1 MVMKFGLVASAS
13 ACVLLCACASV
24 TRGSTDAWEVS
35 SDPIGAKVET
45 TNGHFCEAT
54 PCAIRMSRKSEFVAK
69 VTKPGFKPA
78 TITVTH
84 KTAKAGAAGMAGNVL
99 IGGLIGVGIDSATGA
114 TQDLVPNPAF
124 VKLEPA
130 GPYDRFA
137 EAPQD
142 ALPPPEPVPQ
152 PAYAPPP
159 PPPSPE
165 QVRVSPPRAPG
176 ARLAPVYTPD
186 PTFRPSPTYIPE
198 PLAGAPVAAP
208 PPPPAP
214 MISSSNVIKGTA
226 FLRTR
231 NGQTRSCAGSPVRL
245 FPRGPSTVAFVR
257 QAYGSEAGGFARRTI
272 WEPQP
277 FDPVVTVETC
287 DAQGGFA
294 FDRLPDGDYYVAA
307 VVSIES
313 PAGNGGYMV
322 QEGGTIVSLVS
333 VSGGAVKPIVLTH

>member
-13 ACVLLCACASV
+13 GCLLLCACASV

-54 PCAIRMSRKSEFVAK
+54 PCAIRMSRKSEFVAT
-69 VTKPGFKPA
+69 VTKPGYRPA

-130 GPYDRFA
+130 GPYDRFS

-159 PPPSPE
+159 PPPPIY
-165 QVRVSPPRAPG
+165 QPTPAP
-176 ARLAPVYTPD
+176 APVYAPE
-186 PTFRPSPTYIPE
+186 PVRAPSPTYTPT
-198 PLAGAPVAAP
+198 PLAGAPVAP
-208 PPPPAP
+208 PPPPP
-214 MISSSNVIKGTA
+214 PISSSNVIKGTA
-226 FLRTR
+226 YLRTR

-257 QAYGSEAGGFARRTI
+257 QAYGSEAGGFVRRTI

-277 FDPVVTVETC
+277 FDPVVTVATC

-313 PAGNGGYMV
+313 PAGSGGYMV
-322 QEGGTIVSLVS
+322 QEGGTIVTLVS
-333 VSGGAVKPIVLTH
+333 VSGGAVKPIVLTR

>member
-1 MVMKFGLVASAS
+1 MKFGAIGSAA

-24 TRGSTDAWEVS
+24 TRGSTDAWEVN
-35 SDPIGAKVET
+35 SDPIGARVET
-45 TNGHFCEAT
+45 TNGFSCDAT
-54 PCAIRMSRKSEFVAK
+54 PCAIRMKRKSEFVAT
-69 VTKPGFKPA
+69 VIKPGYKPA
-78 TITVTH
+78 TISVTH

-99 IGGLIGVGIDSATGA
+99 VGGLIGVVVDSSTGA

-137 EAPQD
+137 EAEPHD
-142 ALPPPEPVPQ
+142 VLPPPQPIPQ

-159 PPPSPE
+159 P
-165 QVRVSPPRAPG
+165 
-176 ARLAPVYTPD
+176 LAPVYTP
-186 PTFRPSPTYIPE
+186 
-198 PLAGAPVAAP
+198 AP
-208 PPPPAP
+208 PPPTYTPAP
-214 MISSSNVIKGTA
+214 LAGPPVAPSLPPPPVVSSGNVIKGAA

-231 NGQTRSCAGSPVRL
+231 GGQTRSCAGSPVRL
-245 FPRGPSTVAFVR
+245 FPRGPSTIAFVR
-257 QAYGSEAGGFARRTI
+257 QAYGSETGGFARRTT

-277 FDPVVTVETC
+277 FDPAVTVQAC

-294 FDRLPDGDYYVAA
+294 FDRLPDGEYYVAA

-313 PAGNGGYMV
+313 PAAGGGYMV

-333 VSGGAVKPIVLTH
+333 VAGGAVKPVVLTR

>member
-1 MVMKFGLVASAS
+1 MKFGLVASAS

-24 TRGSTDAWEVS
+24 TRGSTDAWEVN

-54 PCAIRMSRKSEFVAK
+54 PCAIRMSRKSEFVAT
-69 VTKPGFKPA
+69 VTKPGYRPA

-124 VKLEPA
+124 VKLERT
-130 GPYDRFA
+130 GPYDPPA
-137 EAPQD
+137 EI
-142 ALPPPEPVPQ
+142 LPPEPVPPPPAVPQ
-152 PAYAPPP
+152 PAYAP
-159 PPPSPE
+159 E
-165 QVRVSPPRAPG
+165 
-176 ARLAPVYTPD
+176 
-186 PTFRPSPTYIPE
+186 
-198 PLAGAPVAAP
+198 PVAAP
-208 PPPPAP
+208 PIYTPAPPPSRAPTYAPAAPTVYTPAPLSGGPVAPPPPPPAVV
-214 MISSSNVIKGTA
+214 SSSNVIKGTA

-231 NGQTRSCAGSPVRL
+231 NGQTRNCAGSPVRL
-245 FPRGPSTVAFVR
+245 FPRGPSTIAFVR
-257 QAYGSEAGGFARRTI
+257 QAYGSEQGGFARRTT

-277 FDPVVTVETC
+277 FDPVVTIETC

-313 PAGNGGYMV
+313 PAGDGGGYMV
-322 QEGGTIVSLVS
+322 QEGGTIVTLVS
-333 VSGGAVKPIVLTH
+333 VSGGAVKPIVLTR

>member
-1 MVMKFGLVASAS
+1 MKFGLVASAS

-24 TRGSTDAWEVS
+24 TRGSTDAWEVN

-54 PCAIRMSRKSEFVAK
+54 PCAIRMSRKSEFVAT
-69 VTKPGFKPA
+69 VTKPGYRPA

-124 VKLEPA
+124 VKLERA
-130 GPYDRFA
+130 GAYDPQA
-137 EAPQD
+137 EVPPQE
-142 ALPPPEPVPQ
+142 LIPPPQARPLPVYAPD
-152 PAYAPPP
+152 PAPAPPIYTPAPPP
-159 PPPSPE
+159 PPP
-165 QVRVSPPRAPG
+165 RAP
-176 ARLAPVYTPD
+176 APTYTPA
-186 PTFRPSPTYIPE
+186 
-198 PLAGAPVAAP
+198 PLAGAPVAP
-208 PPPPAP
+208 PPPVV
-214 MISSSNVIKGTA
+214 SSSNVIKGTA

-245 FPRGPSTVAFVR
+245 FPRGPSTIAFVR
-257 QAYGSEAGGFARRTI
+257 QAYGSEQGGFARRTT

-313 PAGNGGYMV
+313 PAGNGAGYMV
-322 QEGGTIVSLVS
+322 QEGGTIVTLVS
-333 VSGGAVKPIVLTH
+333 VSGGAVKPIVLTR